1 MNLLDVALR
10 EIEPVR
16 SPKISL
22 KLKDFP
28 PKKKK
33 LKDKQE
39 KKKKKS
45 KLELRKRTWWP
56 KISLELKDFP
66 PNKKRLKTL
75 PQIYLLLLL
84 FVVKFEAKRWVK
96 GV

>member
-28 PKKKK
+28 PKKK
-33 LKDKQE
+33 LKD
-39 KKKKKS
+39 KKKKS
-45 KLELRKRTWWP
+45 KLELRKRTWWIG
-56 KISLELKDFP
+56 K
-66 PNKKRLKTL
+66 
-75 PQIYLLLLL
+75 
-84 FVVKFEAKRWVK
+84 
-96 GV
+96 

>member
-10 EIEPVR
+10 KIESVQ

-33 LKDKQE
+33 IERQ
-39 KKKKKS
+39 KKKNQS
-45 KLELRKRTWWP
+45 
-56 KISLELKDFP
+56 
-66 PNKKRLKTL
+66 
-75 PQIYLLLLL
+75 
-84 FVVKFEAKRWVK
+84 
-96 GV
+96 